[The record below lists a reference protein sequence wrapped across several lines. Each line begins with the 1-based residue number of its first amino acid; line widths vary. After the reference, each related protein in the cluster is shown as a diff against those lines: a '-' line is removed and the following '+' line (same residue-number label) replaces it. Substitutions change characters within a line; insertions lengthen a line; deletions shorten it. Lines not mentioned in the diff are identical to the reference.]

1 MQVFALRNSHK
12 KKSQV
17 AAENAKREAE
27 KEKYKKNSYGM
38 SYEDWDVDVDDR
50 IKKENSCGLDLMDM
64 EMDSFKVEQEEETRR
79 AGKSKYAEVEREYF
93 TPVNAKVNAP
103 ADGDYW
109 GKDYGQRYIVKEE
122 RNEDGQQDGEKKK
135 GGFANIDS
143 EKWAKI
149 GSQVAFGMLSTGE

>member
-12 KKSQV
+12 KKSQL

-27 KEKYKKNSYGM
+27 KEKYKKNNYGM
-38 SYEDWDVDVDDR
+38 SYEDWDEDDK

-64 EMDSFKVEQEEETRR
+64 EMDSFKVEHEEETRR
-79 AGKSKYAEVEREYF
+79 AGKSKYSEAEKEYF

-109 GKDYGQRYIVKEE
+109 GKDYGERYIVKEDI
-122 RNEDGQQDGEKKK
+122 NEDAQQGVEKKK